1 MCIAYIPFLKIEMET
16 LGPFSVVLT
25 LSYAIAVNA
34 DLQSCLL
41 PNVSCAA
48 EKERIEAQVKA
59 AEVAAQFKLDEETRI
74 KREQEREAARLAL
87 HMVLAACHLLS
98 SEFLSLML
106 HSAYSISPLFV

>member
-1 MCIAYIPFLKIEMET
+1 MET
-16 LGPFSVVLT
+16 LDCIACFRRLYLLMFALT
-25 LSYAIAVNA
+25 LSYVIAVNA
-34 DLQSCLL
+34 HLQWRL
-41 PNVSCAA
+41 PPNLFCAA

-59 AEVAAQFKLDEETRI
+59 AEAAAQLKIDEEMRI

-98 SEFLSLML
+98 SEFLNLML